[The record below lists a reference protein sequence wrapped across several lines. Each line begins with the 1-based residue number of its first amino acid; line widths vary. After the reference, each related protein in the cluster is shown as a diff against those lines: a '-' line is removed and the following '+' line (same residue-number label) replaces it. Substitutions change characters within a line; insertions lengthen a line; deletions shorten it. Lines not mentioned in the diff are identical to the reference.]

1 LTSAQGAGSPHR
13 FAVEEIR
20 EHLEDLVAGLAQTGA
35 EVRIL
40 LVGGAALTF
49 YYDRDQGTTDVD
61 AAGRPRDLVLSH
73 AAALADEKGLRPDW
87 FNEAATEFFPHRE
100 VTGHVVIERGT
111 VRVLVAEAQ
120 FLLAMKLR
128 ACRPQ
133 KDLFDLAFLLRRCD
147 VRSVEE
153 AVDWLERFYPDE
165 ELSERDKGTV
175 KVALGEIELPTRPP
189 TRLSPVQPRPT
200 PLACRRWVLEED
212 GHCVLVPGHEGICST
227 KEPSFG

>member
-1 LTSAQGAGSPHR
+1 L
-13 FAVEEIR
+13 AVEEIR
-20 EHLEDLVAGLAQTGA
+20 EHLEDLVEGLAQTGV

-61 AAGRPRDLVLSH
+61 AAARPRDLVLSH
-73 AAALADEKGLRPDW
+73 AAALADAKGLRPDW
-87 FNEAATEFFPHRE
+87 FNEAARGFFPHQE

-111 VRVLVAEAQ
+111 VRVEVAEAQ

-153 AVDWLERFYPDE
+153 AVDWLERFYPEE
-165 ELSERDKGTV
+165 ELSERDKSTV
-175 KVALGEIELPTRPP
+175 KVALGEIELPSRPP
-189 TRLSPVQPRPT
+189 TRLPPVEAGPA
-200 PLACRRWVLEED
+200 PLACRGWVLEED
-212 GHCVLVPGHEGICST
+212 GHCMLVPGHDGRCST
-227 KEPSFG
+227 KEPS